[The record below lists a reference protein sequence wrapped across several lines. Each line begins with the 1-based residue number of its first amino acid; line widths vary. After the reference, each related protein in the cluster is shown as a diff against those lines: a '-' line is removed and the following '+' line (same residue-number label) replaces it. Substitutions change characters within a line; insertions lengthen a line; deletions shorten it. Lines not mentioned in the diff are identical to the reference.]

1 MAIDKIDFKQ
11 FPTTRYQG
19 SKRKMLPWLHE
30 SFKEL
35 KFHTALDACGGS
47 GSVSYLLKKMGKSV
61 TYNDKLLFNSII
73 GKAIIENQQYQ
84 LTENDLNDLKGTN
97 PNVDYKKLI
106 EKKFKGI
113 YYLPKE
119 NKWLDKVT
127 NNIVNMNHYQPDEL
141 QYKKAL
147 AYYALFQA
155 SLIKRPFNLFHR
167 RNLDIRT
174 NDVERNFGNKTTWEK
189 SFDEHFLKF
198 VTEVN
203 NLIFDS
209 KQECRA
215 TNESIFDIDPYGYD
229 LVYID
234 PPYIRKDGSNES
246 SNYLKCYHF
255 LEGLAKYNDWEQL
268 IDNESINLRLSDV
281 EEQNDFKKETI
292 LKKFEEIINKYKKSK
307 LIFSYKRGGI
317 PSIDFIV
324 KIMKDNGKKVSTIS
338 THYKYALNH
347 QNGDA
352 AKNREVL
359 IIGI

>member
-255 LEGLAKYNDWEQL
+255 LEGLVNYDTWETM
-268 IDNESINLRLSDV
+268 IDLQTPNLRLKGSQKDEYFNKENIHESFEILV
-281 EEQNDFKKETI
+281 E
-292 LKKFEEIINKYKKSK
+292 KFQSSK
-307 LIFSYKRGGI
+307 IVISYKMGGM
-317 PSIDFIV
+317 PSIQYIVQLLKNYKRKVYIRSQHFI
-324 KIMKDNGKKVSTIS
+324 
-338 THYKYALNH
+338 YALNK
-347 QNGDA
+347 QNGNA
-352 AKNREVL
+352 KKNREVL